1 LPKINSQS
9 RSKIQIQNKTGCKLS
24 HILSTTNQNTQSV
37 PSQGL
42 TDPQTFFVPRGPG
55 FDLGVSKN
63 EIGAV
68 KMLAGEIYDYDGM
81 TSDYHG
87 QMSQEHRERLEHSQG
102 KPKKSRDKVRDQRKS
117 ALEFDSVLGNL
128 FSTFSGQEKGLNL
141 DLVRDDV
148 LAKKSLISGRQ
159 STDIFDSLWAARNL
173 TKDINWRD
181 KKLNLKVNNIHVQRS
196 KKINTKGTTLR
207 EFQNYTKIAIT
218 DRQATHRFA
227 K

>member
-1 LPKINSQS
+1 
-9 RSKIQIQNKTGCKLS
+9 
-24 HILSTTNQNTQSV
+24 
-37 PSQGL
+37 
-42 TDPQTFFVPRGPG
+42 
-55 FDLGVSKN
+55 
-63 EIGAV
+63 
-68 KMLAGEIYDYDGM
+68 
-81 TSDYHG
+81 
-87 QMSQEHRERLEHSQG
+87 MSQEHRERLEHSQG